1 MKSWSRWRIPF
12 DHNEF
17 SLERV
22 PIGLLQ
28 EGLGKDLKS
37 AKHVAPMVVIAR
49 SDDKT

>member
-1 MKSWSRWRIPF
+1 
-12 DHNEF
+12 
-17 SLERV
+17 V